1 MEIAREFQKKKT
13 STSTSLT
20 MLNSLIVWMTTN
32 CGKLLK
38 RWQDQITLRVS
49 EETCMQVTEQELEPN
64 MAQWTGS

>member
-1 MEIAREFQKKKT
+1 
-13 STSTSLT
+13 
-20 MLNSLIVWMTTN
+20 MTTN

-64 MAQWTGS
+64 MAQGTGS